1 MMTIEWYMLVLLVP
15 LVVVPVVLLFGYA
28 GCNQVFGLDPTTPN
42 FTPIN
47 VEAEGES
54 IETIRVSWARAS
66 SEPVS
71 FKVFRI
77 TPGSEAEFT
86 TEETEYLDTG
96 LTPNTEYTYEV
107 LAIRQ
112 DDLRESARSESATAR
127 TLDFMPAFAATLT
140 TDQAGIE
147 GFCLVQRIEPL
158 RLVRSGTKVRVVV
171 QGSTTGNLL
180 IDRVTISQA
189 ATGGNVYDSAAD
201 IREIATAVSVPAGQT
216 VELPVVTYALDQT
229 KPLLVAF
236 DISPTAGMGNV
247 RFVNPVPAT
256 DAAMHFRAATAQ
268 AGVQDRLPSAANPGA
283 PLYNASTSIYLVQRI
298 DVG

>member
-1 MMTIEWYMLVLLVP
+1 MTLEWYMLILVVP
-15 LVVVPVVLLFGYA
+15 LVVIPVVVLFGYA
-28 GCNQVFGLDPTTPN
+28 GCNQVFGLDPTELN
-42 FTPIN
+42 FTPVN

-54 IETIRVSWARAS
+54 IESIRIRWASPTA
-66 SEPVS
+66 EAVS

-86 TEETEYLDTG
+86 TTGTEYLDTG
-96 LTPNTEYTYEV
+96 LMPNTEYTYEV
-107 LAIRQ
+107 LAIR
-112 DDLRESARSESATAR
+112 DEDLKESSRSESATGR
-127 TLDFMPAFAATLT
+127 TLDYMPAFTATLT

-158 RLVRSGTKVRVVV
+158 RLVRSGNKVRVVV

-180 IDRVTISQA
+180 IDRVTISQV

-201 IREIATAVSVPAGQT
+201 LVEIATAVSIPAGQI
-216 VELPVVTYALDQT
+216 VELPVVTYTLDQT

-236 DISPTAGMGNV
+236 DISSTAGMGNV

-256 DAAMHFRAATAQ
+256 DAAMHFRAATAE
-268 AGVQDRLPSAANPGA
+268 AGIQDRLPSAANPGA

>member
-1 MMTIEWYMLVLLVP
+1 MTLEWYMLSLLIP
-15 LVVVPVVLLFGYA
+15 LIVVPVIMLFGYA
-28 GCNQVFGLDPTTPN
+28 GCNQVFGLDPTTLN

-54 IETIRVSWARAS
+54 IEAIRVSWVRAS

-77 TPGSEAEFT
+77 TPGAEAEFT
-86 TEETEYLDTG
+86 TDGTEYLDTG

-107 LAIRQ
+107 LAIRK
-112 DDLRESARSESATAR
+112 DDLRESDRSESATGR
-127 TLDFMPAFAATLT
+127 TLDFMPAFTATLT
-140 TDQAGIE
+140 TDQAGIN
-147 GFCLVQRIEPL
+147 GFCLVQRIESL
-158 RLVRSGTKVRVVV
+158 RLVRSGTKVRVLL
-171 QGSTTGNLL
+171 QGSTAGNLL

-201 IREIATAVSVPAGQT
+201 LLEIATAVSIPAGQT
-216 VELPVVTYALDQT
+216 LELPVVTYTLDQT

-236 DISPTAGMGNV
+236 DINPTAGMGNV
-247 RFVNPVPAT
+247 RFVNPVPGT
-256 DAAMHFRAATAQ
+256 DASMHFRAAAAE
-268 AGVQDRLPSAANPGA
+268 AGIQDRLPSAANPGA